1 MTTCSICYEKFTE
14 EYENMIK
21 NSNGYVVR
29 SDLDIGISHECET
42 KNCECIICHK
52 CEMQIIGQM
61 NDKDTFKCPMCR
73 QYQWKYH
80 FDVMVL
86 GMDLLI
92 DWRDK
97 KKRELQQQII
107 FLRERKQ
114 RIEEEL
120 QETLAKLEVY
130 N

>member
-1 MTTCSICYEKFTE
+1 MKLLSDPKIDD
-14 EYENMIK
+14 EYI
-21 NSNGYVVR
+21 
-29 SDLDIGISHECET
+29 
-42 KNCECIICHK
+42 
-52 CEMQIIGQM
+52 
-61 NDKDTFKCPMCR
+61 KCPMCR

-97 KKRELQQQII
+97 KKRELQQEII

-114 RIEEEL
+114 RLEEEL
-120 QETLAKLEVY
+120 QETLAKFEVY